1 MVSHGRLGSML
12 EDTYSWVLHGG
23 LAMVSGGGDLRSEG
37 LSEMFFLFVYMCK
50 RAADVTEFG

>member
-1 MVSHGRLGSML
+1 ML

-37 LSEMFFLFVYMCK
+37 LSEIFFCLFTCANELPTSPSSGSV
-50 RAADVTEFG
+50 